1 MDVIYFLKSICKE
14 KICLYPETVPSSRQR
29 FKEGFWE
36 GQLVKNFE
44 IFSMN
49 NKTIIEFG
57 FCLIK
62 VWWIMQ
68 ISENVIHLGLG
79 V

>member
-1 MDVIYFLKSICKE
+1 MRRTHRLKDVIYFVKSICKE
-14 KICLYPETVPSSRQR
+14 TNLFRYPETVPSSRQR
-29 FKEGFWE
+29 FKESFWE
-36 GQLVKNFE
+36 GKLGKKFE

-62 VWWIMQ
+62 V
-68 ISENVIHLGLG
+68 
-79 V
+79 